1 MQRRFKA
8 LIAAAVLLGLGGT
21 AFIPLTRTGPL
32 TAAQLPQHAPDIE
45 RGKILYIIGGC
56 ISCHKPADKAGRDM
70 TLPSGGR
77 PLKTPIGTIYPPNI
91 TPDKAT
97 GIGDWSTLDFVN
109 AVHGGISP
117 SGSHYIP
124 AFPYPSFHHMPLSD
138 VIDLQ
143 AYAFSLPGVNAA
155 NPPAAN
161 VPLPW
166 LLRRGVGLWKRLA
179 LDDRPF
185 APDPSKSA
193 QWNRGAYLVNA
204 PGHCGECH
212 TPRNVLLIPDE
223 NRHLA
228 GSPHPEGKG
237 RVPSLRNL
245 VARGRYADAKELTS
259 AMRFGETMG
268 FDRLSSGGMGD
279 VQANLAMLPEEDVRA
294 IAEYLISLK

>member
-1 MQRRFKA
+1 LRPGLKA
-8 LIAAAVLLGLGGT
+8 IIAAAVLLGLGGAT
-21 AFIPLTRTGPL
+21 FLLLTRADPL
-32 TAAQLPQHAPDIE
+32 TAAQLPQHTASVE
-45 RGKILYIIGGC
+45 HGRILYIIGGC
-56 ISCHKPADKAGRDM
+56 ISCHKPADTAGRDM

-77 PLKTPIGTIYPPNI
+77 PLKTPIGIFYPPNI

-97 GIGDWSTLDFVN
+97 GIGNWSTLDFVN
-109 AVHGGISP
+109 AVHLGISP
-117 SGSHYIP
+117 KGSHYIP
-124 AFPYPSFHHMPLSD
+124 AFPYPSFHRMPLSD

-143 AYAFSLPGVNAA
+143 AYASSLPPVNAT
-155 NPPAAN
+155 NRPAD
-161 VPLPW
+161 VLLPW

-179 LDDRPF
+179 LDDTPYRL
-185 APDPSKSA
+185 DPSKSA
-193 QWNRGAYLVNA
+193 SWNRGAYLVNA

-212 TPRNVLLIPDE
+212 TPRNLLLNPDE

-228 GSPHPEGKG
+228 GAPHPEGKD

-245 VARGRYADAKELTS
+245 VGRGRYADAKELTS

-279 VQANLAMLPEEDVRA
+279 VQTNLAQLPEEDVRA

>member
-1 MQRRFKA
+1 LRPGLKA
-8 LIAAAVLLGLGGT
+8 IIAAAVLLGLGGAT
-21 AFIPLTRTGPL
+21 FLLLTRADPL
-32 TAAQLPQHAPDIE
+32 TAAQLPQRTASIE
-45 RGKILYIIGGC
+45 RGRILYIVGGC
-56 ISCHKPADKAGRDM
+56 ISCHKPADTAGRDM

-77 PLKTPIGTIYPPNI
+77 PLKTPIGIFYPPNI

-97 GIGDWSTLDFVN
+97 GIGNWSTLDFVN
-109 AVHGGISP
+109 AVHLGISP
-117 SGSHYIP
+117 KGSHYIP

-143 AYAFSLPGVNAA
+143 AYAFSLPPVNATNRSA
-155 NPPAAN
+155 D
-161 VPLPW
+161 VLLPW

-179 LDDRPF
+179 LDDTPYR
-185 APDPSKSA
+185 PDPSKSA
-193 QWNRGAYLVNA
+193 SWNRGAYLVNA

-212 TPRNVLLIPDE
+212 TPRNLLLIPDE

-228 GSPHPEGKG
+228 GAPHPEGKD

-245 VARGRYADAKELTS
+245 VGRGRYADAKELTS

-279 VQANLAMLPEEDVRA
+279 VQANLAQLPEEDVRA